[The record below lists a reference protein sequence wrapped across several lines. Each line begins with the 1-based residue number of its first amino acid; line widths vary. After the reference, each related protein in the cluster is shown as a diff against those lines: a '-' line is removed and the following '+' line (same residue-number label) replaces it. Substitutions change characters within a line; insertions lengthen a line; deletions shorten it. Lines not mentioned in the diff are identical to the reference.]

1 MIRKV
6 KKRMIARRE
15 KKTSASPI
23 SWVGRRNWNFIN
35 GVSQARN
42 RQPVDDESGSFVSL
56 LEISSSPRNKYYSDY
71 KKSLKSKHISIW
83 KVKKVNILFGRA
95 FQIKQV
101 VSSSLSSN
109 FKKI

>member
-23 SWVGRRNWNFIN
+23 SWVGRRNWNFVN
-35 GVSQARN
+35 GVSLARN

-56 LEISSSPRNKYYSDY
+56 LEISSSPRNKYYSNY
-71 KKSLKSKHISIW
+71 KKSLKSKRTMHNRMRIICRLQLH
-83 KVKKVNILFGRA
+83 KDGLYRNI
-95 FQIKQV
+95 IT
-101 VSSSLSSN
+101 
-109 FKKI
+109 